1 MLRDLQKVA
10 MMGIRTKR
18 VACTALSAGL
28 QGQSSGRAP
37 GQTNSKVAECPGV
50 PTLQSD
56 LGESQAPL
64 PGSKQETPSTWGGGR
79 GGGGSQGLLTQLRR
93 TATCQDNPHHHHHCC
108 QLDLCPLPGEG
119 SFTASRSSPGQSA
132 LLSL

>member
-1 MLRDLQKVA
+1 
-10 MMGIRTKR
+10 MGIRTKR

-28 QGQSSGRAP
+28 RGQSSGRAP

-56 LGESQAPL
+56 LGESQASL
-64 PGSKQETPSTWGGGR
+64 PGSKQETPSTWGGGEH

-93 TATCQDNPHHHHHCC
+93 TATCQDNPPPPPPLLPTGPVSPPRGRLLHC
-108 QLDLCPLPGEG
+108 LPLFSRPIG
-119 SFTASRSSPGQSA
+119 SAVPLKGPESET
-132 LLSL
+132 